1 MRTLTKH
8 NVSESVPV
16 WEQTGYVME
25 DGKVKRVQLATVGVE
40 SVDTER
46 KCTCG
51 AEFDSRDEM
60 LDHLEEYAEKSS
72 EGDSQ

>member
-25 DGKVKRVQLATVGVE
+25 DGQVKRVQMETVSVE
-40 SVDTER
+40 EVDTER
-46 KCTCG
+46 NCTCG
-51 AEFDSRDEM
+51 AEFDSHEEM
-60 LDHLEEYAEKSS
+60 LDHLEQYAEKS
-72 EGDSQ
+72 GDGGE